1 MSKFESPS
9 EYAPPT
15 SAVIDQRQNDFR
27 ALRLLIAQRRLY
39 TRAKR
44 WQGVR
49 WGGLLVLGVGAPFV
63 SLLAPTFAIAAG
75 ALAGVWLFAGRTVL
89 TWLETRTMVKA
100 ACVQEEFDHHL
111 FGMPHTITRAERP
124 TPEDIDLLVRSD
136 DVRSI
141 ADRGKLTNWYP
152 IDIASPGVVTIA
164 IAQRANASYTDRLI
178 RITVG
183 VWATITLIW
192 LTVLILWGSL
202 SNIALS
208 DFLLGA
214 LFPVLPAFLDAAEYV
229 VSTWKAARDRADL
242 ATTIERRLATSSLS
256 IDGQDLLVWQER
268 LFDLRR
274 TTPQVPNWLYRA
286 TRRRNEH
293 AMTAAARQ
301 LRSGS

>member
-1 MSKFESPS
+1 MSELGSTL
-9 EYAPPT
+9 EYVPPT
-15 SAVIDQRQNDFR
+15 SAAINQRQNDVR

-49 WGGLLVLGVGAPFV
+49 WGGLLVLGIGAPFV
-63 SLLAPTFAIAAG
+63 SLLAPTFAIASG
-75 ALAGVWLFAGRTVL
+75 AVAGVWLFAGRTVL

-100 ACVQEEFDHHL
+100 ACVQEELDHYL
-111 FGMPHTITRAERP
+111 FGMPQTITRAERP
-124 TPEDIDLLVRSD
+124 TPEDIALLVSRE

-141 ADRGKLTNWYP
+141 ADRENLIDWYP
-152 IDIASPGVVTIA
+152 VDVASPGVVTIA

-178 RITVG
+178 RTTVG
-183 VWATITLIW
+183 VWAAITIIW
-192 LTVLILWGSL
+192 MAVLIVWGSI
-202 SNIALS
+202 SGITLS

-214 LFPVLPAFLDAAEYV
+214 LFPVLPAFLDVAEYV
-229 VSTWKAARDRADL
+229 VNTWKAARDRADL
-242 ATTIERRLATSSLS
+242 ATTIERRLSTPSAT

-286 TRRRNEH
+286 TRKRNER
-293 AMTAAARQ
+293 AMSVAARQ
-301 LRSGS
+301 LRNRS